1 MVGLATAWA
10 LERQGFACLV
20 FEQGAPGGGL
30 SAGESRTFRHAHDD
44 PRQFEVA
51 LDARQGWSEWEEAF
65 ETRLISPDGA
75 IALGSRAV
83 SRLRRYENHPAI
95 EVREPRPE
103 DLRKVLPVMG
113 DFDGPVLFD
122 ESAGAIRT
130 RLTLASL
137 IGAVG
142 LNLVPE
148 RVERVVPL
156 DGGGVELV
164 SSFGPRKFDA
174 VVVAAGMGTPYLAKV
189 AGLTVPKTTRAQ
201 VRLTFPLTSSL
212 PAHRLACL
220 QDTSGTFG
228 EAAAYGSPVR
238 GNRQYVVGLETS
250 VDIEQEGGNAHL
262 LDQLAERTRDYVDQ
276 ALPGLDPARGVAV
289 QRWVTN
295 LPWADDGLAIWQAGD
310 AYFVAGH
317 NLFRLAPALGKA
329 LADSVAAGRVEP
341 GFRPEDRLGRPLTRE
356 AGPTG

>member
-1 MVGLATAWA
+1 MGLATAWA
-10 LERQGFACLV
+10 LERQGYACLV

-30 SAGESRTFRHAHDD
+30 SAGESRTFRHAHQD
-44 PRQFEVA
+44 PRQFEMA
-51 LDARQGWSEWEEAF
+51 LEARQGWSEWEEAF

-75 IALGSRAV
+75 IAIGEDAV
-83 SRLRRYENHPAI
+83 SRLRQYEGHPAMS
-95 EVREPRPE
+95 VRELSPAE
-103 DLRKVLPVMG
+103 LRKALPPMSG
-113 DFDGPVLFD
+113 FDGPVLFD

-130 RLTLASL
+130 LLTLASL

-156 DGGGVELV
+156 AGGGVELV

-174 VVVAAGMGTPYLAKV
+174 VVVAAGMGTPYLARS
-189 AGLTVPKTTRAQ
+189 AGLTIPKSTRAQ

-220 QDTSGTFG
+220 QDTSGVFG

-238 GNRQYVVGLETS
+238 GNRHYVVGLETS

-262 LDQLAERTRDYVDQ
+262 LDELAERTRAYVDK
-276 ALPGLDPARGVAV
+276 ALPGLDPARGVTF
-289 QRWVTN
+289 QRWVTD
-295 LPWADDGLAIWQAGD
+295 LPWATDGLAIWQAGD
-310 AYFVAGH
+310 SYFVAGH
-317 NLFRLAPALGKA
+317 NLFKLAPALGKA
-329 LADSVAAGRVEP
+329 LASSVHAGRVEP
-341 GFRPEDRLGRPLTRE
+341 GFRPEDGLGRPLSRE

>member
-1 MVGLATAWA
+1 MGLATAWA

-30 SAGESRTFRHAHDD
+30 SAGESRTFRYAHDD
-44 PRQFEVA
+44 PRQFEMA
-51 LDARQGWSEWEEAF
+51 LEARRGWSEWEQAF
-65 ETRLISPDGA
+65 ETSLISPDGA
-75 IALGSRAV
+75 IALGREAV
-83 SRLRRYENHPAI
+83 ARLERYQDHPATA
-95 EVREPRPE
+95 VRELAPE
-103 DLRKVLPVMG
+103 ELRKVLPPMSG
-113 DFDGPVLFD
+113 FEGPALFD

-130 RLTLASL
+130 LRTLASL

-148 RVERVVPL
+148 RVERVAPL

-174 VVVAAGMGTPYLAKV
+174 VVVAAGMGTPYLARS
-189 AGLTVPKTTRAQ
+189 AGLEIPKTTKAQ

-220 QDTSGTFG
+220 QDTSGAFG

-238 GNRQYVVGLETS
+238 GNRHYVVGLETS

-262 LDQLAERTRDYVDQ
+262 LDQMAELTRTYVDK
-276 ALPGLDPARGVAV
+276 ALPGLDPARGLTH
-289 QRWVTN
+289 QRWVTD
-295 LPWADDGLAIWQAGD
+295 LPWATDGLAIWQAGD

-317 NLFRLAPALGKA
+317 NLFKLAPALGRA

-341 GFRPEDRLGRPLTRE
+341 GFRPDDRLGRPVTRE